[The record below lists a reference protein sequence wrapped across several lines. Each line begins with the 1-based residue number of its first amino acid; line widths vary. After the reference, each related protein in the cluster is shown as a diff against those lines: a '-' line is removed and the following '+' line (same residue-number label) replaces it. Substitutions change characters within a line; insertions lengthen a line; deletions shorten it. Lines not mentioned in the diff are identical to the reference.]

1 MEIRPSQI
9 ILPEGQQQH
18 KRLTTTFGD
27 TLSAQLGRTFGPAMA
42 ELNYYTSKSDY
53 DPESLDRVENY
64 IDQNSITGAN
74 AHYLR
79 SFGIGSLD
87 NFQAA
92 LRHIAR
98 QEEVRNDLDASTGAN
113 LFVTDLGTLVSLGLP
128 VAGFAATKGLTAAF
142 NIFTSQSARAGA
154 SKLVTE
160 RLRREFGDELS
171 DIIKFAPER
180 LREVK
185 GVGPSV
191 QGRIEAGPLGRP
203 VDLAARSWTMLSGE
217 TLSATQLAKITAL
230 DAAVSDGSINVID
243 AMNQL
248 ELNADPYQVIK
259 NAAILTAGVTVFSG
273 GLGYGL
279 GRLVGAPAKN
289 PSRVAEFSKRYR
301 EQLKTTS
308 SMPDPKE
315 TDVSYAGSWFTNSI
329 FMKAVPTPVRNVIQS
344 KFLPDWA
351 KEELLQ
357 VGGDNGMVFAANQTG
372 RSFGNSVFIETAR
385 RNGDWYRALET
396 ID

>member
-113 LFVTDLGTLVSLGLP
+113 LFVTDLGTIKCAKRVDYIHNSKQHANSTHRGLLLK
-128 VAGFAATKGLTAAF
+128 GAA
-142 NIFTSQSARAGA
+142 N
-154 SKLVTE
+154 
-160 RLRREFGDELS
+160 
-171 DIIKFAPER
+171 
-180 LREVK
+180 
-185 GVGPSV
+185 
-191 QGRIEAGPLGRP
+191 
-203 VDLAARSWTMLSGE
+203 
-217 TLSATQLAKITAL
+217 AK
-230 DAAVSDGSINVID
+230 S
-243 AMNQL
+243 
-248 ELNADPYQVIK
+248 
-259 NAAILTAGVTVFSG
+259 
-273 GLGYGL
+273 
-279 GRLVGAPAKN
+279 
-289 PSRVAEFSKRYR
+289 
-301 EQLKTTS
+301 TS
-308 SMPDPKE
+308 SD
-315 TDVSYAGSWFTNSI
+315 
-329 FMKAVPTPVRNVIQS
+329 
-344 KFLPDWA
+344 
-351 KEELLQ
+351 
-357 VGGDNGMVFAANQTG
+357 
-372 RSFGNSVFIETAR
+372 
-385 RNGDWYRALET
+385 
-396 ID
+396 